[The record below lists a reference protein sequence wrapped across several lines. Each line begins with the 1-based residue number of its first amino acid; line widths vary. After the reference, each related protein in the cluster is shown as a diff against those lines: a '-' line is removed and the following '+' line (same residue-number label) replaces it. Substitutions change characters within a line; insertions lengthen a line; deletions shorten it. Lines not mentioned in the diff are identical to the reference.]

1 VTTAFLSFHDFVDL
15 GSYPFDLSFLSA
27 TYDDYCCAN
36 SYVVFCKERAAFEY
50 KYSFPPEFYGLIT
63 FLPEFD

>member
-15 GSYPFDLSFLSA
+15 GSYSFDLSFLSVA
-27 TYDDYCCAN
+27 YDDCYCAN
-36 SYVVFCKERAAFEY
+36 NYVDFCKERAALEY
-50 KYSFPPEFYGLIT
+50 KYAFSPEFYGLIT